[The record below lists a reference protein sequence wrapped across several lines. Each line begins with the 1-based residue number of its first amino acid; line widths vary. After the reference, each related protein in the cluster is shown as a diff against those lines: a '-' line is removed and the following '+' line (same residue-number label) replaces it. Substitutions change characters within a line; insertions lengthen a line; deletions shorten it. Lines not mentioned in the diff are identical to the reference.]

1 MQYSRILCRASWCIA
16 NLDKLWHKVTKP
28 EGKGED
34 RESANMF
41 FFFLSSHFL
50 LAFYFAP
57 HYIKKNE
64 TLTFIF
70 SFNNQPIAKLMAIIF
85 KEHFISLMEAVTL
98 NYLKR

>member
-1 MQYSRILCRASWCIA
+1 MQFSRVLCWVSWCIA
-16 NLDKLWHKVTKP
+16 NLDKLRHKVTKP

-41 FFFLSSHFL
+41 VFSVFSLSSGFL
-50 LAFYFAP
+50 LCATLNF
-57 HYIKKNE
+57 KKNV